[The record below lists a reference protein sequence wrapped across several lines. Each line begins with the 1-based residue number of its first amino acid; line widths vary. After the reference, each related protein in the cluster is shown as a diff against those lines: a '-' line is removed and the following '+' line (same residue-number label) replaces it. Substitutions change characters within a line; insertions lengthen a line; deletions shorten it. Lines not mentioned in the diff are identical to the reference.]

1 MLNFCTLFDSLY
13 LTRGVLMYQSL
24 ENVCEDFHLYIF
36 AFDDISLDI
45 LRKMELKKAT
55 IISLNEFEDE
65 KLLNIKSD
73 RTKAEYCWT
82 CTPSTILFVIEHF
95 NVTACT
101 YIDADLF
108 FYQNP
113 QIIFNEMGK
122 SSILLTE
129 HRYPT
134 KFNRSE
140 KSGRYCVQFITFLN
154 DSNGLNALKWWRE
167 SCIEWCYDRY
177 EEGKFGDQKYLDDWT
192 SRFNGV
198 HVLQHLGGGLASWN
212 VEQWPLL
219 SRIGN
224 TVTFLDTKTNRQ
236 FQAIFY
242 HFHHVRFYKGNLVD
256 FGWRHPTLPVIKTL
270 YVPYINGLYDIE
282 TYINTIVPGFHIPLQ
297 VLTGSNTSGWKN
309 KVKYFIKK
317 YVRYNVFDVRKL
329 IKKYPENHG
338 FG

>member
-1 MLNFCTLFDSLY
+1 
-13 LTRGVLMYQSL
+13 MYQSL
-24 ENVCEDFHLYIF
+24 VAVCEDFHLYIF
-36 AFDDISLDI
+36 AFDDISHDI
-45 LRKMELKKAT
+45 LKRLGLKNAT
-55 IISLNEFEDE
+55 IISLDEFEDE
-65 KLLNIKSD
+65 KLRKVKSD

-82 CTPSTILFVIEHF
+82 CTPSTVLFVIERF

-113 QIIFNEMGK
+113 QIIFNEMGD

-129 HRYPT
+129 HRYPK

-140 KSGRYCVQFITFLN
+140 KSGKYCVQFVTFLN
-154 DSNGLNALKWWRE
+154 DSNGLNALRWWRE

-192 SRFNGV
+192 IRFNGV

-212 VEQWPLL
+212 VQQWPLL
-219 SRIGN
+219 GRIGN
-224 TVTFLDTKTNRQ
+224 KVTFLDRKTNKQ

-242 HFHHVRFYKGNLVD
+242 HFHHVRFYKNNLVD
-256 FGWRHPTLPVIKTL
+256 FGWRHPTYAVIKTL
-270 YVPYINGLYDIE
+270 YIPYISALNDVE
-282 TYINTIVPGFHIPLQ
+282 TYVKTIVPEFHIPQ
-297 VLTGSNTSGWKN
+297 QELTGISAFGWKN
-309 KVKYFIKK
+309 KIKYFIKK
-317 YVRYNVFDVRKL
+317 YARFNVFDVRKL
-329 IKKYPENHG
+329 LKKYPENHG